1 MVLSINR
8 KGKCPVFIRFAKASG
23 LCVFCCI
30 PVKDCRKK
38 CIYNP
43 AEISDN
49 EIKEMLKHSRYYYKG
64 AVYYGKTRE
73 SHYLVI
79 G

>member
-1 MVLSINR
+1 MS
-8 KGKCPVFIRFAKASG
+8 CFYP
-23 LCVFCCI
+23 FCKSFGSLRILLHTCE
-30 PVKDCRKK
+30 RLQKK